1 MNLKKSAIS
10 QACSWHSPF
19 KGCMF
24 GGWDYSIFLF
34 KSLIANSHCPLL
46 DDFREEK
53 NVPLSLCFPRL
64 WIINRNHE
72 QSKSKSRFL
81 FPLPG
86 PRYWSIPTRQIIV
99 TSAKVI
105 PSAGLREPCPPNL
118 KKKISFRNHRIIMD
132 NCFPVY
138 IAFQNQVFP
147 CFVTSTMTRPKRC
160 YFSKALGDFDLW
172 WQLQSE
178 PSIRLRPRLRGR

>member
-1 MNLKKSAIS
+1 MHVWRMRLQYISVQITHCKQPLSTSRWFPRREECSIVTVLSSIMNHQQKSWAVQIKIPFS
-10 QACSWHSPF
+10 VSIAWTSILIHTNQANYSDLGQGHPKCWF
-19 KGCMF
+19 KGT
-24 GGWDYSIFLF
+24 LPP
-34 KSLIANSHCPLL
+34 KS
-46 DDFREEK
+46 
-53 NVPLSLCFPRL
+53 
-64 WIINRNHE
+64 
-72 QSKSKSRFL
+72 Q
-81 FPLPG
+81 
-86 PRYWSIPTRQIIV
+86 
-99 TSAKVI
+99 
-105 PSAGLREPCPPNL
+105 